1 MNLKNKTTEKLNSGL
16 IALKVITGILIGV
29 LIALFGISLYGF
41 LKTENNGTFIALM
54 VVAISLSAIIPLN
67 YVNIKKIK
75 KELELRESAE

>member
-1 MNLKNKTTEKLNSGL
+1 MNLKNKTTEKLNSDL
-16 IALKVITGILIGV
+16 ITLKVITGILIGA
-29 LIALFGISLYGF
+29 LIALFSVSLYGF